1 MLASGLH
8 SSKSASNIVA
18 DRESEAAMQ
27 VDALFDKFDTDS
39 DGTISRTEFEIA
51 LRALNVH
58 PEQHKSVNK
67 IDESS

>member
-1 MLASGLH
+1 
-8 SSKSASNIVA
+8 
-18 DRESEAAMQ
+18 MQ